1 MEAPPVSVM
10 PVTGGSIN
18 MMEYLLQGN
27 GTATATA
34 TCIHPSEA
42 QGSLDL
48 GLCLVFCGVM
58 FLNCVTRITPKKV

>member
-27 GTATATA
+27 GSATA

-42 QGSLDL
+42 QGILDL
-48 GLCLVFCGVM
+48 GLCLVFCSVM
-58 FLNCVTRITPKKV
+58 FLNCVARITPKKV